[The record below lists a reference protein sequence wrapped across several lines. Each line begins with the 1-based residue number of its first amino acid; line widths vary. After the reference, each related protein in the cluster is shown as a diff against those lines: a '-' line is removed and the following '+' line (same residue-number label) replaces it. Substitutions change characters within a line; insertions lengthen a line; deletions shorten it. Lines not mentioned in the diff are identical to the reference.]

1 MGFEQYTQCRGQ
13 RCVISAMRASG
24 FESIRNQ
31 ANIKNQSSETETSKI
46 NDAFVVQ
53 LLEKATS
60 VRADDCGVG
69 IGALLLQFGDEFCDR
84 ALAIAQRHN
93 TLSTAL
99 NPADAFRKK
108 HNRRSSWAARPA

>member
-31 ANIKNQSSETETSKI
+31 ANIKNQASEIETSKI

-60 VRADDCGVG
+60 VRADDSGVG
-69 IGALLLQFGDEFCDR
+69 FGVLLLQFRDEFCER
-84 ALAIAQRHN
+84 ALAIAQLQNSSRN
-93 TLSTAL
+93 CSRST
-99 NPADAFRKK
+99 PK
-108 HNRRSSWAARPA
+108 PT